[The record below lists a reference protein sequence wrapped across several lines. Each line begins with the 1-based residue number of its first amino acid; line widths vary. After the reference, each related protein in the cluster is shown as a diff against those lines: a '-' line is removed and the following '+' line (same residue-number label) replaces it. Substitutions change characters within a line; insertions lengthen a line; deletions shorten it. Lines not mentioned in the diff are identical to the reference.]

1 MVTEMGFVAAATE
14 AIMIN
19 FVAAATEVFRI
30 GFDSVAARRGFAGMA
45 ATIETI
51 DMGSMAAV
59 RMDFV
64 V

>member
-1 MVTEMGFVAAATE
+1 MVTEMGFVAAATK
-14 AIMIN
+14 A
-19 FVAAATEVFRI
+19 FRI